1 MSNIRVLVVD
11 DHDLFR
17 TGLSSLL
24 GEEPDIDVVAQASG
38 GRAGVRLAHELRPD
52 VVLMGLSITDQPAP
66 EATREILSDRPS
78 TCVVMMA
85 GDPGEEDIEEA
96 LRAGARGFLAK
107 DTPIREVVTAV
118 KFASGGAGWLS
129 PHVAERVLG
138 RTRKPDP
145 QKEANS
151 ESVEGLSDRELDV
164 LRLLAHGLDNEAIAA
179 KLDVSP
185 RAVRNHIA
193 SILRRLDPPGRG
205 PEGLG
210 GVREPRRPRPET
222 GGGSAQV
229 QPPT

>member
-118 KFASGGAGWLS
+118 KFASGGGLAIAPRRRARARANAQARSPEGGQLGVRRGPIRPRARRLATPRPRSRQRSDCCEAGRQPARSQKPHRKHS
-129 PHVAERVLG
+129 PQARPTRA
-138 RTRKPDP
+138 RTR
-145 QKEANS
+145 
-151 ESVEGLSDRELDV
+151 R
-164 LRLLAHGLDNEAIAA
+164 
-179 KLDVSP
+179 
-185 RAVRNHIA
+185 
-193 SILRRLDPPGRG
+193 PGRCSRATTT
-205 PEGLG
+205 P
-210 GVREPRRPRPET
+210 
-222 GGGSAQV
+222 A
-229 QPPT
+229 